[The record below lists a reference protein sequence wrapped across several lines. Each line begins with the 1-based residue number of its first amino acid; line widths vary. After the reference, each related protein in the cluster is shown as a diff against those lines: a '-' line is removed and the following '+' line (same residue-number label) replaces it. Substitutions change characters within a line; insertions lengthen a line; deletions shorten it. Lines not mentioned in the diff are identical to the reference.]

1 MDAELLI
8 PIFGIVGVFGMPLG
22 IVVAGLYFDKR
33 NKDKFHT
40 TLQNLINQEQASR
53 KLKRKLWVSLL
64 LITAGLFLLLSPISE
79 MMNYFILNLSSI
91 NTVDIFKMA
100 VVSYGFS
107 FVWIV
112 LLKKRVLIL

>member
-1 MDAELLI
+1 MNQLEAIIEKEKETS
-8 PIFGIVGVFGMPLG
+8 
-22 IVVAGLYFDKR
+22 YSQR
-33 NKDKFHT
+33 NKELFSFY
-40 TLQNLINQEQASR
+40 TLTLINQEQASR
-53 KLKRKLWVSLL
+53 KLKRKLLVSLL
-64 LITAGLFLLLSPISE
+64 LITGGLFLLLSPISE
-79 MMNYFILNLSSI
+79 MMNYFILNLRSI